1 MEDRVTKETTMATK
15 NCPLCGEATLQNMH
29 GEFRFEPPPN
39 IPGGTIVIPN
49 ASWRHCSACGENII
63 PHELDQAVDRERY
76 RRLGLL
82 APAEIRRVREKTG
95 LSAVDMSHLLGV
107 GEKTYTRWE
116 NGRSLQTKASD
127 TLIRLIDKNPEM
139 FALLDAEREPGREAF
154 ISLYFGEL
162 ESLKG
167 ANRLAMAAHGGDMS
181 TEAWEAVR
189 KCLSALQRNR
199 VAKS

>member
-1 MEDRVTKETTMATK
+1 MAAK
-15 NCPLCGEATLQNMH
+15 NCPLCGEATLQDMH

-49 ASWRHCSACGENII
+49 ASWRHCTACGENII
-63 PHELDQAVDRERY
+63 PNELDKAIDRERY

-82 APAEIRRVREKTG
+82 PSEEIRRVREKTG

-127 TLIRLIDKNPEM
+127 TLIRLIDKNPEV
-139 FALLDAEREPGREAF
+139 FAVLDAEREPGRDEF
-154 ISLYFGEL
+154 VGRYFDEL
-162 ESLKG
+162 GKLKG
-167 ANRLAMAAHGGDMS
+167 VNRLAMAAHGGDMS

-189 KCLSALQRNR
+189 KCLSALRHDK
-199 VAKS
+199 VK